1 MIKRKW
7 DFKYVFSDK
16 NLDKMRTTFVICS
29 FYNLESFIYDIS
41 QIYKF
46 RKDILLNVIFIYLV

>member
-16 NLDKMRTTFVICS
+16 NLHKMLTTFLICS

-46 RKDILLNVIFIYLV
+46 RKNILCNVIFI